1 MADLDHRVPPH
12 PVGES
17 VNESKETPEFEVRTA
32 TPSDIT
38 QICNIS
44 ASATKK
50 FATIPDLIDLADDCE
65 EELQIEKWLDQGKVY
80 LVELTETSIGFIA
93 AYPMDTAVYIAEVS
107 VEEGFQGRGVGGM
120 LLSAVKQWAWTRCR
134 DEGLK
139 SPRVSLITYADVPW
153 NGAWYRKHEFKEVDP
168 AVVGATHVEMAAD
181 DKIKLERPGYRRCC
195 MLWESDISSIAS

>member
-12 PVGES
+12 RVGES

-65 EELQIEKWLDQGKVY
+65 EELQIEKWLDQGKIY

-120 LLSAVKQWAWTRCR
+120 LLSAVKQ
-134 DEGLK
+134 
-139 SPRVSLITYADVPW
+139 
-153 NGAWYRKHEFKEVDP
+153 
-168 AVVGATHVEMAAD
+168 
-181 DKIKLERPGYRRCC
+181 
-195 MLWESDISSIAS
+195 